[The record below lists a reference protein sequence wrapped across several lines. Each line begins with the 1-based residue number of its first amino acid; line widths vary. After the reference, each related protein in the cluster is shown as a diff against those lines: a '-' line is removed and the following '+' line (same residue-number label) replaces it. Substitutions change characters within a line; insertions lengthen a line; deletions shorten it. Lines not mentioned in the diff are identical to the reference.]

1 MKKILLSLAAASLL
15 FVGCT
20 EDKKPAETKVE
31 APKTETVAPA
41 QEKKEEVTEG
51 KGTYVGDTGMVERAA
66 KHIANMWKEASKS
79 SKKEEDEEPAK
90 KGEKTTMTGKPMSGV
105 QVSPIQKEK

>member
-41 QEKKEEVTEG
+41 QEKKEEV
-51 KGTYVGDTGMVERAA
+51 AA
-66 KHIANMWKEASKS
+66 PKEL
-79 SKKEEDEEPAK
+79 
-90 KGEKTTMTGKPMSGV
+90 
-105 QVSPIQKEK
+105 

>member
-41 QEKKEEVTEG
+41 QEKEEVAAPKEESKETATEA
-51 KGTYVGDTGMVERAA
+51 D
-66 KHIANMWKEASKS
+66 
-79 SKKEEDEEPAK
+79 KK
-90 KGEKTTMTGKPMSGV
+90 
-105 QVSPIQKEK
+105 